1 MDNINTICR
10 NFSVKVSNFLDSND
24 FKHITAEQVDKMVET
39 IQPKF
44 NLSQKQNKYNDICFL
59 RKQVVVDDFG
69 YIHGPYE
76 SDNLLVESVHSDVE
90 CESDDYD
97 DIADLYK
104 DDDHSSLESLFSHQN
119 RKMSDFSKPPVPL
132 VHATTNSTLK
142 TLSKEETEKS
152 FYKTEVEL
160 HKYETILEKN
170 FLTRFDEKMYK
181 DDILLDNLEDSEDAN
196 IFIKFEYLK
205 NIMEWNEA
213 YIKCKSDYNKD
224 ALINHEN
231 KNSGYPNIDK
241 KDHSSVSSSIFINK
255 KIKDMNSMRK
265 QNKKSDFKRFKF
277 KKDKSDPDDYI
288 INNKSILSE
297 VHSVTRKAPRRKKL
311 VKPNKPK
318 FSSKNLKKQKLE
330 SEIKRSISI
339 THNTSA
345 KRSETSIILRQKS
358 FKRAFES
365 NVTNSTSKDLENK
378 KITHYKN
385 SDSSVSLLDLYC
397 SDNENENLSL
407 SINNDTFGGLNSPR
421 LLRDDFFYNPTTK
434 PMSSESFNWR
444 HFKYSSNSGA
454 DVDENQNNESIGL
467 SSLPDIDTEKSTQFG
482 NNTDSSVIKTSKSNS
497 SLNTAFFR
505 RWKSPSKASTNQLN
519 LGEFPVLYAKSKN
532 EKNANKSLIKK
543 LTEKLIMNK
552 KESEIEEDQLNANLP
567 FKSYKNEVGK
577 KFRFFSEPTTS
588 DADNEFNTNS
598 SEIKQQYKVHMAK
611 SRNETSSYYELSTGS
626 SALSSIG
633 FKEYLQHY
641 NHAGVDSN
649 KRSNHNIN
657 TLKTSVPKELLRSR
671 GQHTDLYYQPK
682 SLKEATTKTSTF
694 RYNDPY
700 LNSRYDQEGRR
711 KPSEN
716 PFCNI

>member
-10 NFSVKVSNFLDSND
+10 NFSVRVSNFLDSND

-44 NLSQKQNKYNDICFL
+44 NLSQKQNKCNDICFL

-119 RKMSDFSKPPVPL
+119 RRMSDFSKPPVPL

-181 DDILLDNLEDSEDAN
+181 DDILLDNSEDSADAN

-224 ALINHEN
+224 ALINHQN

-241 KDHSSVSSSIFINK
+241 KDHSSVSSNIFINK
-255 KIKDMNSMRK
+255 KIRDMNSMRK
-265 QNKKSDFKRFKF
+265 QNKKSNLKRFKL
-277 KKDKSDPDDYI
+277 KKDKSDLDDYI

-330 SEIKRSISI
+330 SGIKRSISI
-339 THNTSA
+339 TDNTSA

-378 KITHYKN
+378 KITRYKN

-454 DVDENQNNESIGL
+454 DVHENQNNESIGL

-505 RWKSPSKASTNQLN
+505 RWKSPSKTSTNQLN

-532 EKNANKSLIKK
+532 EKNANKPLIKQ

-577 KFRFFSEPTTS
+577 RFRFFSEPTTS

-598 SEIKQQYKVHMAK
+598 SEIKQQYKLPMAN
-611 SRNETSSYYELSTGS
+611 SRNETSSNYELSTGS

-641 NHAGVDSN
+641 NHAGVDAN

-671 GQHTDLYYQPK
+671 GQHTDLYDQTK

-700 LNSRYDQEGRR
+700 LNLRYDQEGRR